1 MNFLDQLNSSQRE
14 AVTHT
19 EGPTLIVAGAGSGKT
34 RVLTY
39 RIAYL
44 LQQGVPAG
52 NILALTFTNK
62 AAREMK
68 ERICRLVPPDDA
80 RYLWMGTF
88 HHVCTRL
95 LRRYGELLGFTRDFT
110 IYDTQDMKSLLK
122 AICKERG
129 LDDKIY
135 KPGAVLERISMAKNM
150 MISPEQYALN
160 SDIQRRDREA
170 RMYELATV
178 YKLYQLRLQAANA
191 MDFDDLLLLYNAL
204 SLIAYGDNDPRD
216 IELAFMAKM
225 IKLCGYAPTLT
236 SCVKCGRDLRACR
249 QIRFSNSLGG
259 SVCERCGSAF
269 AAYSTL
275 ALEALRRMMLLDTS
289 DMRRVRLP
297 DGVREELYALIYNY
311 AEYIFE
317 FTLKR

>member
-1 MNFLDQLNSSQRE
+1 MPKDVLNGILLRVTDYRE
-14 AVTHT
+14 
-19 EGPTLIVAGAGSGKT
+19 SD
-34 RVLTY
+34 
-39 RIAYL
+39 RIL
-44 LQQGVPAG
+44 
-52 NILALTFTNK
+52 NIL
-62 AAREMK
+62 
-68 ERICRLVPPDDA
+68 
-80 RYLWMGTF
+80 
-88 HHVCTRL
+88 TR
-95 LRRYGELLGFTRDFT
+95 
-110 IYDTQDMKSLLK
+110 
-122 AICKERG
+122 ERG
-129 LDDKIY
+129 LV
-135 KPGAVLERISMAKNM
+135 AVVARGCRKANSKYAVYSSQFTFGEIEVSEMAGK
-150 MISPEQYALN
+150 
-160 SDIQRRDREA
+160 
-170 RMYELATV
+170 
-178 YKLYQLRLQAANA
+178 LRLASANA
-191 MDFDDLLLLYNAL
+191 VESFYPIRESYEQLLSATHVVYAAEHISRGDIPNDELFVLLYNAL